1 MCSVYIEYTYIYL
14 KRVQQAKYMVYGG
27 VDVMHLAK
35 SNGVVFRGDKYLSP
49 VLVLRVI
56 DYATL
61 RR

>member
-1 MCSVYIEYTYIYL
+1 M
-14 KRVQQAKYMVYGG
+14 YMVYGG

-35 SNGVVFRGDKYLSP
+35 SNGVVFRDDKYLSP

-61 RR
+61 RRWCF

>member
-1 MCSVYIEYTYIYL
+1 
-14 KRVQQAKYMVYGG
+14 
-27 VDVMHLAK
+27 MHLAK

-49 VLVLRVI
+49 VLVSRVI

>member
-1 MCSVYIEYTYIYL
+1 
-14 KRVQQAKYMVYGG
+14 MVYGG
-27 VDVMHLAK
+27 GDAMMHLAK
-35 SNGVVFRGDKYLSP
+35 SNGVVFRSDKYLSP

>member
-1 MCSVYIEYTYIYL
+1 MYIAEESAASV
-14 KRVQQAKYMVYGG
+14 VYGG
-27 VDVMHLAK
+27 GDAMHLAK